1 MRRLPKMTSA
11 TLGAALD
18 AEDALLV
25 DRWLRALPPGVALNP
40 QLVAWVVGV
49 PLAWANPT
57 TPIPAAQRARWRQF
71 RRLLRD
77 MRGRS
82 R

>member
-1 MRRLPKMTSA
+1 MRRSPKMTSA

-25 DRWLRALPPGVALNP
+25 DRWRRKLPQCAALNP
-40 QLVAWVVGV
+40 QFVAWLVGV
-49 PLAWANPT
+49 PLAWTDPT
-57 TPIPAAQRARWRQF
+57 TPIPAAQRARWRRF
-71 RRLLRD
+71 RRLLQD
-77 MRGRS
+77 TRGRS